1 MAYNSGM
8 GCRLGRLAVGAVLV
22 FSPLCVTAQQPP
34 GPASVEPSPS
44 APQARAA
51 AAETAPSGDTPTGA
65 SLDRFR
71 QQLQRPASTL
81 KVASATSVA
90 TFRVSVRPDY
100 RAEFQSRLAPIF
112 ELTPEEKRA
121 VRLGAGGA
129 GFDPLVVLN
138 AYRRVKH
145 SLEAARARREVEQAL
160 AEFRKLEEARRK
172 AAEEQEGGKK

>member
-1 MAYNSGM
+1 M
-8 GCRLGRLAVGAVLV
+8 GCRLRRVAAGVVLV
-22 FSPLCVTAQQPP
+22 FSPLGVWAQQPP
-34 GPASVEPSPS
+34 EPVAVEPAPS
-44 APQARAA
+44 TSQARAA
-51 AAETAPSGDTPTGA
+51 AAETVPAADTPTGA

-81 KVASATSVA
+81 KIASAASVA

-100 RAEFQSRLAPIF
+100 RAEFQSRLAPVF

-121 VRLGAGGA
+121 IRLGAGGA

-160 AEFRKLEEARRK
+160 AEFRRVEEARRK